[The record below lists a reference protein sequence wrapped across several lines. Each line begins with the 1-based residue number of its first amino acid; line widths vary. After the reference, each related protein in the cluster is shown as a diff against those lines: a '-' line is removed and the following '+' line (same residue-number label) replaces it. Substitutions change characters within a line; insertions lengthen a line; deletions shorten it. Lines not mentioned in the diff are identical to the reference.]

1 VLVNLAIDSARTL
14 SHYHDSIAHVNAF
27 IDIMGN
33 QKHRAAAIFPKP
45 QDFVLHAHTRE
56 GIERAERFV
65 EQEDF
70 RVIDERA
77 GESDALG
84 HAPRKMMWIGIRKS
98 LESDEPHEF
107 VHFVLFFAQYAACNE
122 TGLDIAADSEP
133 RKEIWILK
141 KRDRVPHS
149 AR

>member
-1 VLVNLAIDSARTL
+1 
-14 SHYHDSIAHVNAF
+14 
-27 IDIMGN
+27 
-33 QKHRAAAIFPKP
+33 
-45 QDFVLHAHTRE
+45 LHAHTRE

-84 HAPRKMMWIGIRKS
+84 HAPRKMMWTGIRKS

-107 VHFVLFFAQYAACNE
+107 VYFVSFSAQYAAGNE

-133 RKEIWILK
+133 TE
-141 KRDRVPHS
+141 RDLDLEKTRPRS
-149 AR
+149 ALGSLIGSEPTKSSRQ